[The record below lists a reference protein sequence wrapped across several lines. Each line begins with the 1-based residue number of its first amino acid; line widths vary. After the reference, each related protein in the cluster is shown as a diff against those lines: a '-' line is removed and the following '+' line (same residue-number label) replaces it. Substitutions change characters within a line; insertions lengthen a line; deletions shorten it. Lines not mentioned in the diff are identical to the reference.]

1 MTGDRQR
8 CDHRISLLNSSL
20 LSQFVTS
27 FIGIILYKK
36 CDKVSKCLC
45 FLCEMCATLNTR
57 TLRFLVSS
65 PGGRVCARFEPVV
78 SNSCST
84 SGSSGEDTR
93 DLSWV
98 FKAGEEVYGER
109 YWLIFMGAVGDGD
122 FWLFDWRIAQ
132 EMRELKCVARCRRNV
147 MGLHLWPTFRVDILK
162 SFSKEYL
169 I

>member
-1 MTGDRQR
+1 MYVLLFPLHWEFTRLLYFIKIVFWDTGDA
-8 CDHRISLLNSSL
+8 
-20 LSQFVTS
+20 
-27 FIGIILYKK
+27 
-36 CDKVSKCLC
+36 VSPPHPPP
-45 FLCEMCATLNTR
+45 AA
-57 TLRFLVSS
+57 
-65 PGGRVCARFEPVV
+65 RVCARFEPVV

-93 DLSWV
+93 DLGWV